1 MNSENEW
8 KLLILLQLLQYKI
21 ISQTIN
27 NSWTQ
32 NKGNQYLFSILKL
45 EEDVQQDILKFV

>member
-1 MNSENEW
+1 MNENYW
-8 KLLILLQLLQYKI
+8 YFYYFYNIRLLPKPSI
-21 ISQTIN
+21 I
-27 NSWTQ
+27 Q